1 MGPFAIS
8 ASGLQRGAAV
18 MDIAA
23 SARGL
28 ALATAIGLL
37 IGAERGWRMRDE
49 EPGTRVA
56 GVRTFALLGLLGGLG
71 TIASTLGLGTL
82 AFLVLLG
89 AIAMLLI
96 GYHSEMRTAA
106 HLSATSAIAGVTT
119 ILLGGLA
126 AAGFMAEASV
136 GAGAAVAL
144 LASREALHGAI
155 GRTSHAEMTALL
167 RLALVTFLILPILP
181 DADVGPWGGINP
193 RRIWFVVVVVGAV
206 SFGGYVLARWQGGR
220 RGPLMSSLV
229 GALVSSTAVTIEAAR
244 RIRESGSSPADEGA
258 VSLAS
263 TIMLVRVMVLTL
275 AIAPDIAAD
284 LLRMLGAALT
294 VSLGILGLS
303 LKRAFVGDGP
313 RETLARPPSLA
324 LAFLFAGLVAALS
337 LGARWA
343 ELRFGS
349 ESGALVIALGGMVDV
364 DSSIAAVGA
373 LPAGALVQRLAAL
386 AIAGPVLFN
395 TLLKLCVV
403 LAVAGRR
410 AGLATASLALTALAI
425 SAGVG
430 WEWFYGH

>member
-1 MGPFAIS
+1 
-8 ASGLQRGAAV
+8 

-37 IGAERGWRMRDE
+37 IGAERGWRMRHE

-56 GVRTFALLGLLGGLG
+56 GVRTFALLGLLGGLA
-71 TIASTLGLGTL
+71 TIASAHGLGAL

-96 GYHSEMRTAA
+96 GYHSEMRSAA

-126 AAGFMAEASV
+126 AAGYMALACV

-155 GRTSHAEMTALL
+155 GRTSQAEMTALL

-181 DADVGPWGGINP
+181 DADIGPWGGINP
-193 RRIWFVVVVVGAV
+193 RRIWFVVVVVGAI

-220 RGPLMSSLV
+220 RGPLMAALV

-244 RIRESGSSPADEGA
+244 RIRESGTSPADDGA

-263 TIMLVRVMVLTL
+263 TIMLVRVIVLTL
-275 AIAPDIAAD
+275 AIAPAVAGD
-284 LLRMLGAALT
+284 LLRLLGPALA
-294 VSLGILGLS
+294 VSLVVLALS
-303 LKRAFVGDGP
+303 LKRALAGAGE
-313 RETLARPPSLA
+313 RETVARPPSLA

-337 LGARWA
+337 FGARWA
-343 ELRFGS
+343 GQRYGS

-364 DSSIAAVGA
+364 DSSVAAVGA
-373 LPAGALVQRLAAL
+373 LPAGTLAQPLAAL
-386 AIAGPVLFN
+386 AIVGPVLFN
-395 TLLKLCVV
+395 TLLKLGVV

-410 AGLATASLALTALAI
+410 AGLAAASLAVTALAI
-425 SAGVG
+425 FAGVG
-430 WEWFYGH
+430 WVWF